1 MAAFSPQPQILKSSE
16 NTHFI
21 ELDTANIWIIFNYNK
36 IFNINHT

>member
-1 MAAFSPQPQILKSSE
+1 MAAFFPQPQIFKSSK

-36 IFNINHT
+36 IYNKNHT